1 MTTVKI
7 VLMYGNTGYEMMF
20 FDRVIELLCD
30 GQWHFISSLAT
41 TLNQSNEEV
50 EKVLRFCGE
59 FGIVAF
65 SGSIDQ
71 VRVED
76 GFRRL
81 FE

>member
-1 MTTVKI
+1 V
-7 VLMYGNTGYEMMF
+7 V
-20 FDRVIELLCD
+20 
-30 GQWHFISSLAT
+30 
-41 TLNQSNEEV
+41 EEV
-50 EKVLRFCGE
+50 LGFCAE

-76 GFRRL
+76 GFRKL

>member
-1 MTTVKI
+1 M
-7 VLMYGNTGYEMMF
+7 LF
-20 FDRVIELLCD
+20 FERVIELLSD

-41 TLNQSNEEV
+41 TLNQSSEVVEEV
-50 EKVLRFCGE
+50 LGFCAE

-76 GFRRL
+76 GFRKL